1 MATTIS
7 NQHLRKQ
14 IYIVG
19 FVYLFDTT
27 AMMPVLLNLFSL
39 LSLGI
44 LNIMTMDM
52 VRPRKHHM
60 RLMVRLIK
68 QNPTYFNMLHS
79 CSLSLGGMIGPVIY
93 LY

>member
-14 IYIVG
+14 IYIGG
-19 FVYLFDTT
+19 FVYLFESTT
-27 AMMPVLLNLFSL
+27 MMPVLLNVFFL
-39 LSLGI
+39 LPLGI

-68 QNPTYFNMLHS
+68 LNKQNSTYLNMLHS
-79 CSLSLGGMIGPVIY
+79 CSHCLWEE
-93 LY
+93 

>member
-14 IYIVG
+14 IYIGG
-19 FVYLFDTT
+19 FVYLFEST

-39 LSLGI
+39 LPLGI
-44 LNIMTMDM
+44 LNIMTMGM
-52 VRPRKHHM
+52 VRHRKHHM

-68 QNPTYFNMLHS
+68 QNKPNQKFQHVAQLL
-79 CSLSLGGMIGPVIY
+79 CLWEE
-93 LY
+93 